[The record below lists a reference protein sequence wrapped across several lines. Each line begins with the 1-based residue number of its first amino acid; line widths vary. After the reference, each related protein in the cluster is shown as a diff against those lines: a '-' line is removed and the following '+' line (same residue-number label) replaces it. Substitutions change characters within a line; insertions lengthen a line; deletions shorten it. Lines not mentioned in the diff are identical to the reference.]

1 MRKFLS
7 RMWHEQDGVLS
18 FEWTM
23 LASLLTVG
31 VVAGVSSLRD
41 GMIDEMG
48 DLTRAMTSLDQS
60 YRVQGPLVISVHT
73 PDFGSGNGGSYR
85 VYNYRGGTTQG
96 LHPGWQRDELY
107 RFDGGWFD
115 LYRHTVANLHPPAAG
130 AEGARRWPGS
140 RNARSSRS
148 SGWRRPSRL
157 QPGSVTTH
165 RAAYKPF
172 LCTKLR

>member
-31 VVAGVSSLRD
+31 VVTGVSSLRD

-73 PDFGSGNGGSYR
+73 PDFGSGNAGSYR
-85 VYNYRGGTTQG
+85 VYNYRGGTTRASTQG
-96 LHPGWQRDELY
+96 GSVMSY
-107 RFDGGWFD
+107 TGS
-115 LYRHTVANLHPPAAG
+115 TAAG
-130 AEGARRWPGS
+130 SIFIDTPSQISTRRLPEQKVPADGPVPGTPVPPE
-140 RNARSSRS
+140 AQD
-148 SGWRRPSRL
+148 SGDL
-157 QPGSVTTH
+157 PGYS
-165 RAAYKPF
+165 
-172 LCTKLR
+172 LDQ

>member
-23 LASLLTVG
+23 LTSLLTVG

-60 YRVQGPLVISVHT
+60 YRIQGPLVISVHT
-73 PDFGSGNGGSYR
+73 PDAYTGGGGSYH
-85 VYNYRGGTTQG
+85 VYNFRGG
-96 LHPGWQRDELY
+96 
-107 RFDGGWFD
+107 
-115 LYRHTVANLHPPAAG
+115 
-130 AEGARRWPGS
+130 S
-140 RNARSSRS
+140 S
-148 SGWRRPSRL
+148 SGGMQGSSVLGYTGSTASGSAFIDAASR
-157 QPGSVTTH
+157 VTT
-165 RAAYKPF
+165 RRLPEQKVPADGPVPGTPVPPEAQDSDLPGYS
-172 LCTKLR
+172 LDQ